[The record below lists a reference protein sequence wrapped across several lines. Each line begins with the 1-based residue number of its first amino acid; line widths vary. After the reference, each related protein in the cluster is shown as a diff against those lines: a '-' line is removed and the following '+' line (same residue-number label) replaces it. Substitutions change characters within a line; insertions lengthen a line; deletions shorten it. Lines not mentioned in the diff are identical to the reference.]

1 MSLFLILFFISLFSI
16 TLMISRKLILLNK
29 MGANNNTIIAKEFIF
44 EVPNFKETRLFLS
57 RNLRKYGYLLFVY
70 IIKIYIKSL
79 NFVKYI
85 YKKLKVKILSKIESI
100 SSKKSKNQNNG
111 EASNFLKKISEYKNK
126 IKRIKSKIEEENS
139 KN

>member
-1 MSLFLILFFISLFSI
+1 
-16 TLMISRKLILLNK
+16 

-100 SSKKSKNQNNG
+100 SGKKSKNQNN
-111 EASNFLKKISEYKNK
+111 E
-126 IKRIKSKIEEENS
+126 
-139 KN
+139 